1 MVLRIINESTSFYSY
16 AIIVKRSLA
25 DKSYELIFCS
35 LQRKIQHV
43 RYSLELT
50 TQYISIQSNIFLNS
64 SLERYQNSERRHL
77 LLTRMSHNVY
87 DLFLNLWLTSLSTR
101 ICFTPQASVSRK

>member
-1 MVLRIINESTSFYSY
+1 MNDTKPQGPFSTSFYSY

-35 LQRKIQHV
+35 LQRKIQH

-64 SLERYQNSERRHL
+64 SLERYQNSERM
-77 LLTRMSHNVY
+77 TCSWIY
-87 DLFLNLWLTSLSTR
+87 G
-101 ICFTPQASVSRK
+101 